1 MIHIRDLTNRLF
13 LWHLSPRP
21 RADRITVQGFIPKG
35 EPRQNHIG
43 QAIWFLSS
51 GYSFV
56 ERVQGQENLDDYDGF
71 LIAVPVDSLDDTFN
85 GQVTEEFTAFQPI
98 PPETILC
105 RFPAGQATDR
115 HRLLSMLQTSL
126 CEDIIDQL
134 VLLCTREDIPWS
146 QRTSAAATLAYL
158 DRNRYDT
165 EGITALAM
173 ADSLPSR
180 SLAECVELSRSLA
193 MIDFRFYDYFL
204 RQYYYTYGERHIARA
219 FLTAAAR
226 RIGDQVV
233 TLCCDQNADSGHNH
247 VARFIADLLPAIP
260 ERDLVFALMELA
272 VMRPRRLSPETIERL
287 ESWLYN
293 HPIAVSLAPWFIEH
307 ARDTFHARLIE
318 QAVDLAARILSQSES
333 AYSEISNIE
342 KSPFPD
348 SRLGAVRAYGVLR
361 EVRALPFLE
370 SCLDTDWKAMREEAV
385 RSLSTLDSAR
395 ARTLVEAATNDRAG
409 RIRRTAIDLIKN
421 LDR

>member
-165 EGITALAM
+165 E
-173 ADSLPSR
+173 R
-180 SLAECVELSRSLA
+180 
-193 MIDFRFYDYFL
+193 L
-204 RQYYYTYGERHIARA
+204 RW
-219 FLTAAAR
+219 LTA
-226 RIGDQVV
+226 
-233 TLCCDQNADSGHNH
+233 S
-247 VARFIADLLPAIP
+247 P
-260 ERDLVFALMELA
+260 RD
-272 VMRPRRLSPETIERL
+272 RWP
-287 ESWLYN
+287 N
-293 HPIAVSLAPWFIEH
+293 VSNFPAPW
-307 ARDTFHARLIE
+307 R
-318 QAVDLAARILSQSES
+318 
-333 AYSEISNIE
+333 
-342 KSPFPD
+342 
-348 SRLGAVRAYGVLR
+348 
-361 EVRALPFLE
+361 
-370 SCLDTDWKAMREEAV
+370 
-385 RSLSTLDSAR
+385 
-395 ARTLVEAATNDRAG
+395 
-409 RIRRTAIDLIKN
+409 
-421 LDR
+421 